1 MLRKSLAYV
10 RSACMC
16 LRFDFWEVYIA
27 IKTSQ
32 ASSHWCMSVMATVA
46 GLTNLKLGFLDP
58 VTLIVYELSE
68 SGTELRSGRSTL
80 ISMNLFCN
88 IFFLTLSEIFSPIS
102 MPKEDKGRC
111 VWDSLPEAESE
122 SDSDHSLR
130 DDREE
135 VEDDEGDD
143 DLERRLPCLLRDLVR
158 RLRDCLSCLRTGGGL
173 LGAGGGIGAA
183 SSSEDE
189 EDDDGDRGRRLRQRS
204 RFVRLWECPF
214 FLLRDWR
221 SSFRADLWLVAIA
234 AAGSE
239 AGCGSWTA
247 TATPAGARFA
257 ICAVED
263 VDGVGSGAGVNDVEG
278 TRGEAVDELWRGG
291 AGAGDT
297 VAVSAGVGGRAW
309 GRFFSIDSR
318 ACMRATRAWLS
329 PLCWF
334 NRSCSVLLASD
345 SVVLAL

>member
-1 MLRKSLAYV
+1 
-10 RSACMC
+10 
-16 LRFDFWEVYIA
+16 
-27 IKTSQ
+27 
-32 ASSHWCMSVMATVA
+32 MATVA
-46 GLTNLKLGFLDP
+46 GLTNLKLGFLEP

-68 SGTELRSGRSTL
+68 SGTELCSARSML

-88 IFFLTLSEIFSPIS
+88 IFFLILSEIFSPIS

-158 RLRDCLSCLRTGGGL
+158 RLRDCLSCLGTGGGL

-221 SSFRADLWLVAIA
+221 SSFRADLWLVPIA

-239 AGCGSWTA
+239 AGCGSCTA
-247 TATPAGARFA
+247 TATAAGARVA
-257 ICAVED
+257 ICAGVED

-291 AGAGDT
+291 AGARGYSGSVSRRWGQGLRT
-297 VAVSAGVGGRAW
+297 VFQHWLESLYAGNESLVVA
-309 GRFFSIDSR
+309 I
-318 ACMRATRAWLS
+318 
-329 PLCWF
+329 
-334 NRSCSVLLASD
+334 VLI
-345 SVVLAL
+345 